1 MADKEKENTSKAPL
15 LKKTD
20 LQHEYSWK
28 ALEGDNPH
36 VVGAPDST
44 LLSRSEGYEVLDF
57 INRFA
62 EQHNLKQKNS
72 GKETEWLIKI
82 KLPSNVRSHANVR
95 SWLEK
100 NWKTFNDEWDNKLKR
115 GDIVG

>member
-44 LLSRSEGYEVLDF
+44 LLSR
-57 INRFA
+57 
-62 EQHNLKQKNS
+62 
-72 GKETEWLIKI
+72 
-82 KLPSNVRSHANVR
+82 P
-95 SWLEK
+95 
-100 NWKTFNDEWDNKLKR
+100 
-115 GDIVG
+115 

>member
-1 MADKEKENTSKAPL
+1 MIRPS
-15 LKKTD
+15 
-20 LQHEYSWK
+20 
-28 ALEGDNPH
+28 
-36 VVGAPDST
+36 
-44 LLSRSEGYEVLDF
+44 
-57 INRFA
+57 
-62 EQHNLKQKNS
+62 LKQKNS
-72 GKETEWLIKI
+72 GKKTEWLIKI